1 MSGSVDGKVAVVTGG
16 SRGIGWE
23 TARQLVAHG
32 ASGVVIT
39 SRRSENVE
47 SAVDQLVKA
56 GVASDRLL
64 GVAARAD
71 DDEAAGRTMAATI
84 ERFGAIDILVNN
96 AGTNPSAGTLM
107 DVDMGAVD
115 KTWAVNQR
123 APLVWS
129 RAAYRAGM
137 RDTGGVIVNVA
148 SVGGVRPA
156 PMIGAYNVSK
166 AALIHLTHQLAL
178 ELAPSIRVNAVAPGV
193 VKTKLSELLWTGDES
208 AAAAMHPLG
217 SLGEPADVANAVVYL
232 CSVEARWLT
241 GVILPVDGGV
251 LGASATLA

>member
-1 MSGSVDGKVAVVTGG
+1 MNWSVEGKVAVVTGG

-23 TARQLVAHG
+23 TARVLAEHG
-32 ASGVVIT
+32 AAGVVLT
-39 SRRSENVE
+39 SRKPENIE
-47 SAVDQLVKA
+47 SALAGLVDARVPL
-56 GVASDRLL
+56 DRLL
-64 GVAARAD
+64 GVTARAD
-71 DDEAAGRTMAATI
+71 DDEASDRTMAAAI
-84 ERFGAIDILVNN
+84 ERFGAVDILINN
-96 AGTNPSAGTLM
+96 AGTNPSAGALM
-107 DVDMGAVD
+107 DVEMGAVD

-137 RDTGGVIVNVA
+137 RDSGGVIVNVA

-156 PMIGAYNVSK
+156 PMIGAYNISK

-193 VKTKLSELLWTGDES
+193 VKTKLSELLWTADES

-217 SLGEPADVANAVVYL
+217 SLGEPVDVANAVLYL

-251 LGASATLA
+251 LGAAGTLA